1 MDDGSSVE
9 VPRKCYEWIVDYRC
23 YTMLSLEK
31 DLAERVTWG
40 SSQHPVISEFDMCT
54 SGERNLGDDAA
65 LSLAFFE
72 RIAEK
77 KLMLFVDVE
86 DKSGQ
91 ILCKSTVI
99 TEGAMSNVV
108 SDNVG
113 TQVYS
118 TDPTDVGNVIDWDS
132 IEIEPIPE
140 EQIDAPIRL
149 MDEDAMYE
157 FVGLRA
163 EDESAEQARIA
174 AEKEAANGSALLD
187 KELEEQ
193 GLLVDDTIPGEES
206 VVYDMEDPP
215 MKVGTIY
222 ASMNEFRA
230 AVRQHAIKG

>member
-1 MDDGSSVE
+1 
-9 VPRKCYEWIVDYRC
+9 
-23 YTMLSLEK
+23 
-31 DLAERVTWG
+31 
-40 SSQHPVISEFDMCT
+40 
-54 SGERNLGDDAA
+54 
-65 LSLAFFE
+65 
-72 RIAEK
+72 
-77 KLMLFVDVE
+77 MLFVDVE
-86 DKSGQ
+86 DKSEQ
-91 ILCKSTVI
+91 IQSTVI
-99 TEGAMSNVV
+99 EGGMSNVV

-113 TQVYS
+113 TQVDS
-118 TDPTDVGNVIDWDS
+118 TDPLDVGNVIDWDS
-132 IEIEPIPE
+132 LEIVPIPE
-140 EQIDAPIRL
+140 GQIGAPVTL
-149 MDEDAMYE
+149 MDEYVMYE